1 MKCYTQINYGKNINN
16 LKKALDLYGVKLVS
30 YIVLRNEK

>member
-16 LKKALDLYGVKLVS
+16 LKKALDLYPRKLV
-30 YIVLRNEK
+30 YYYVMRIDK